1 MSNSSTR
8 AYNGSNVSSS
18 EDVATTG
25 NTVGDQGPS
34 SYSLDR
40 FLSDVD
46 RNHPPGYE
54 QAQSPT
60 EPKNRIQEVLRNLD
74 AKFSSNSN
82 PPQRSGSSSRS

>member
-1 MSNSSTR
+1 MSNLSTR
-8 AYNGSNVSSS
+8 AHHGSNVSSS
-18 EDVATTG
+18 ENVTTTG

-54 QAQSPT
+54 QAQNPAESK
-60 EPKNRIQEVLRNLD
+60 ERIPEVLRGFD
-74 AKFSSNSN
+74 AKFCPSDV
-82 PPQRSGSSSRS
+82 PPQRSDSSSRS